1 MSNFGMDW
9 RHMPRCRVAGMTIV
23 LGAAFA
29 ATAGAQ
35 QRTSA
40 TTTCPP
46 GTVATSSTLPS
57 TASAA
62 VGAQSTPTSA
72 GSTAGVAA
80 PVPAVAPTAATTKDT
95 AVAAVAANGAV
106 VPNNSSTNPD
116 QRFRDLNKTNGANGT
131 GTMPPTTG
139 SSSPTSPDTMA
150 VASATAITRCVP
162 STGSAEPS
170 NSNASG
176 SAGGDVN
183 LNATTPRDSTTAKDH

>member
-1 MSNFGMDW
+1 MSRFAVEG
-9 RHMPRCRVAGMTIV
+9 RHLPRCRVAGMTLI

-46 GTVATSSTLPS
+46 GMVATTSTIAS
-57 TASAA
+57 TATAA

-80 PVPAVAPTAATTKDT
+80 PAPSVAPVGATTTDT
-95 AVAAVAANGAV
+95 AVAAVAANGTV
-106 VPNNSSTNPD
+106 VPNNTSTNPD
-116 QRFRDLNKTNGANGT
+116 QRFRDLNKTNGAIGT

-150 VASATAITRCVP
+150 VASATATTRCMP
-162 STGSAEPS
+162 STGSVAPTGS
-170 NSNASG
+170 MSG
-176 SAGGDVN
+176 SAGGDVK
-183 LNATTPRDSTTAKDH
+183 LNETTPRDSTAAKDH